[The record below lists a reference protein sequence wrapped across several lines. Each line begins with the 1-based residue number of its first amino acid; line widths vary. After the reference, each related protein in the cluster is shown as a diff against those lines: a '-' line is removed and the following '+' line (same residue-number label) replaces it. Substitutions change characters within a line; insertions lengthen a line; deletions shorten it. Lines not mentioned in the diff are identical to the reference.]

1 MENLTFTLARTVML
15 TTSED
20 WKLYH
25 NYPGVISPRIWEENA
40 LKEHPI
46 LEKYFARDQFDC
58 YVTTAALLGLSYKQ
72 YISDHAVSVWQTN
85 LDVNSLYSTVMDIT
99 TFNET
104 YMGSFKVE
112 KDGE

>member
-1 MENLTFTLARTVML
+1 ML

-46 LEKYFARDQFDC
+46 LEKYFARDQFDR

-85 LDVNSLYSTVMDIT
+85 LDVSCMYPDIM
-99 TFNET
+99 NEKKFKQE
-104 YMGSFKVE
+104 YMCSFKVK
-112 KDGE
+112 KDGA